1 MNAFMRARRGGTV
14 RVLRRASTVA
24 AAATLTISVAACAS
38 AQGTIERRV
47 STIKDGTVRMMYRAK
62 AGVCGSGQNMSFN
75 WSDRGSSRN
84 GKRASE
90 WESECEPGPVRVA
103 IDVAQGQ
110 VIALRY
116 YVGGRWRSTPPDV
129 IDLGTVGSADAAKY
143 FMAVASSDDGKVG
156 REAIVPAIIAD
167 SAEVWPQLL
176 KLAKDDRRPRST
188 RTQAVFWL
196 GQAASDATGAL
207 EDLTADEKED
217 MDVREQAIFALS
229 QRPKDEGVPAL
240 LKIAK
245 GTGSPRLRKRAIFW
259 LGQSGDPRALSYF
272 EEVLARK

>member
-1 MNAFMRARRGGTV
+1 MNAIHMARRVSAVVT
-14 RVLRRASTVA
+14 
-24 AAATLTISVAACAS
+24 AATLMATIAACAR
-38 AQGTIERRV
+38 AQGAIERRV

-75 WSDRGSSRN
+75 WSERGSTRN

-103 IDVAQGQ
+103 IDLAQGQ

-129 IDLGTVGSADAAKY
+129 TDLGTVGSVDAAKY
-143 FMAVASSDDGKVG
+143 FMALASSEDGKVG

-176 KLAKDDRRPRST
+176 KLAKDDRRPRAT

-196 GQAASDATGAL
+196 GQAASEAVGAL
-207 EDLTADEKED
+207 EELTADEKED

-229 QRPKDEGVPAL
+229 QRPRDEGVPAL

-245 GTGSPRLRKRAIFW
+245 GRGSPRLRKKAIFW

>member
-1 MNAFMRARRGGTV
+1 MNTLMEARRARAVVT
-14 RVLRRASTVA
+14 A
-24 AAATLTISVAACAS
+24 AALVATVAACAR
-38 AQGTIERRV
+38 AQGAIERRV
-47 STIKDGTVRMMYRAK
+47 STVKDGTVRMMYRAR

-75 WSDRGSSRN
+75 WSGRGSPRT
-84 GKRASE
+84 GKRAAE

-103 IDVAQGQ
+103 IDVAHGQ

-116 YVGGRWRSTPPDV
+116 YVGGRWRSTLSDV
-129 IDLGTVGSADAAKY
+129 TDLGTVGSADAAKY
-143 FMAVASSDDGKVG
+143 FMTLASSEDGKVG
-156 REAIVPAIIAD
+156 REAILPAIIAD

-176 KLAKDDRRPRST
+176 TLAKDEKRPRST

-196 GQAASDATGAL
+196 GQAAADATGAL

-229 QRPKDEGVPAL
+229 QRPRDEGVPAL

-245 GTGSPRLRKRAIFW
+245 GTGSPRLRKKAIFW
-259 LGQSGDPRALSYF
+259 LGQSGDPRALAYF